1 MGKLNQNIVMFKG
14 DDLPIDFL
22 HVGPF
27 WNTQGQVVEIGATD
41 DAEWRLYDEGNTG
54 TVHVT
59 KTKTAGAITF
69 HESGYYGSFNDVIR
83 VQLDA
88 TDTSSM
94 TAGIY
99 EHQLRIKYGGT
110 DEVVV
115 ASGTVTLKESA

>member
-1 MGKLNQNIVMFKG
+1 MGKLNQNIVIHKG

-27 WNTQGQVVEIGATD
+27 WNSQGQVVEIHASD
-41 DAEWRLYDEGNTG
+41 DAEWRLHAEGDTD

-69 HESGYYGSFNDVIR
+69 HESGFYESYDDLIR
-83 VQLDA
+83 VQLEA
-88 TDTSSM
+88 ADTSSM
-94 TAGIY
+94 TAGTY
-99 EHQLRIKYGGT
+99 EHQLLVKYGGT

-115 ASGTVTLKESA
+115 ASGTVTLRERA

>member
-1 MGKLNQNIVMFKG
+1 MFKG
-14 DDLPIDFL
+14 DDLPLDFL

-27 WNTQGQVVEIGATD
+27 WNTQGQVTEIHASD
-41 DAEWRLYDEGNTG
+41 DAEWRLHAMGDHT

-69 HESGYYGSFNDVIR
+69 HESGFYESYDDLIR
-83 VQLDA
+83 VQLEA
-88 TDTSSM
+88 ADTSSM

-99 EHQLRIKYGGT
+99 EHQLLIKYGGT

-115 ASGTVTLKESA
+115 ASGTVTLRERA